1 MATRAIFFCF
11 LIQRLYII
19 MSFLFCTCTVQVNLI
34 VDLFICLSIY
44 SFIYFSIY
52 SNLLK
57 MNYLSFVFIYDNNSS
72 SVSKS
77 SKNLNTK
84 NVQTILVNNIAIIT
98 IISIIIFLNL
108 LLLLY
113 TRLFLGSH
121 YFRIFCF

>member
-1 MATRAIFFCF
+1 VATRAIFFCF